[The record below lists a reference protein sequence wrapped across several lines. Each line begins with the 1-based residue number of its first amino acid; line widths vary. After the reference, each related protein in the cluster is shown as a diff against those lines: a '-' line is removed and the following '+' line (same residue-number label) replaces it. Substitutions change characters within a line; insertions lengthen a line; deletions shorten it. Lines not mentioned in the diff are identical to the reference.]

1 MSHEILL
8 NGINLNELLE
18 KLEKIE
24 KLSNSYLKTQPPNE
38 VKPDFISRVEVATLL
53 RITLPTL
60 HEWTKLG
67 WLKSYKIGNR
77 VLYKPNEVME
87 AVKTTSINKNK
98 KYIL

>member
-24 KLSNSYLKTQPPNE
+24 RLLDSYLKSQPPNE
-38 VKPDFISRVEVATLL
+38 VNPDFISRADVAKLL
-53 RITLPTL
+53 KITLPTL
-60 HEWTKLG
+60 HDWTKLG
-67 WLKSYKIGNR
+67 WLKSYKIGHR
-77 VLYKPNEVME
+77 VLYKPHEVME
-87 AVKTTSINKNK
+87 AVKTTSINKHK

>member
-8 NGINLNELLE
+8 NGVNLNDLLE
-18 KLEKIE
+18 KLDKIE
-24 KLSNSYLKTQPPNE
+24 KLLDTYLNSHPSNEQ
-38 VKPDFISRVEVATLL
+38 KPDLISRKEVATLL
-53 RITLPTL
+53 KITLPTL

-77 VLYKPNEVME
+77 VLYKPHEVME
-87 AVKTTSINKNK
+87 AVKTTAINKHK